1 MPDWSNELYNDIRG
15 YAIAQGLPE
24 EQVNN
29 YVDPTVIQILNKA
42 RLYDQGKR
50 VATVKKKAATK
61 KKVLRSQK
69 APPDAPAKRRT
80 KASKAQEVLRTKR
93 GADLDDIA
101 SALMARWEN

>member
-1 MPDWSNELYNDIRG
+1 MYNDIRG

-24 EQVNN
+24 DQVNTI
-29 YVDPTVIQILNKA
+29 VDPVVIQILNKS

-69 APPDAPAKRRT
+69 APPT
-80 KASKAQEVLRTKR
+80 
-93 GADLDDIA
+93 ADTRKKVKVDKGTTGTA
-101 SALMARWEN
+101 